1 MRYFLIKTADNSIVQ
16 MQDTPVDLT
25 AQTKPGYKWL
35 PGPLNPKPPYDPA
48 TEIVEGPTYTVNAN
62 DVTEGWVKRLLT
74 APELD
79 ANKAAKVSAVDAL
92 QFKVMFDI
100 ENRVRVLEGKQPVT
114 AAQYRNA
121 LKAVL

>member
-1 MRYFLIKTADNSIVQ
+1 MRYFLIKTSDNSIVQ
-16 MQDTPVDLT
+16 MKDTPVDLT

-35 PGPLNPKPPYDPA
+35 SGALTGKPSYDPE
-48 TEIVEGPTYTVNAN
+48 TEIVEGPIFTVNAN
-62 DVTEGWVKRLLT
+62 DVTESWNKRLLT

-79 ANKAAKVSAVDAL
+79 ANKTTKISTFDVL

-114 AAQYRNA
+114 ATQYRNA

>member
-1 MRYFLIKTADNSIVQ
+1 
-16 MQDTPVDLT
+16 MQDKPVDLT

-35 PGPLNPKPPYDPA
+35 PGPLNPKPPYDSE
-48 TEIVEGPTYTVNAN
+48 TEIVEGPTYTVNAK
-62 DVTEGWVKRLLT
+62 DVTEDWVKRPLT

-79 ANKAAKVSAVDAL
+79 AKKVSKISALDML

-114 AAQYRNA
+114 AVQYRNA
-121 LKAVL
+121 LKAAL